1 MTSMVAS
8 SSRLE
13 LLYLPKNS
21 VTILLMLLESK
32 NVIKLIDPED
42 MIITAICPPPPTTS
56 TPQKLS
62 QILNSG

>member
-42 MIITAICPPPPTTS
+42 MITTAICPPPPTTS